1 MILKKETINAYN
13 LSRNCLNNKILC
25 HAPYT
30 NLNFEQTGKVRAC
43 CYNYTNVLGT
53 WPQQTIKQIWQ
64 GAQLQQLK
72 DYIAKGNFGGGC
84 IECGRMITASNHQ
97 GVRARHYD
105 EYADS
110 WLSTKLASV
119 TNLLKGTITY
129 PRVMEFELSN
139 TCNLECVMC
148 NGNFSSSIRKNRE
161 KRPPVVSP
169 YNDSFVD
176 ELDEFIPHL
185 TDAKFLGGEPF
196 MIDIYLTIWERIL
209 KINPNVRIHITTNGT
224 FLNNRIKDLLEGLNA
239 GIILSIDSINK
250 ETYDKIRVNG
260 NFSKVMENLAYFSD
274 YAIRKKSFISIAACP
289 IIHNWHEM
297 PQMLDFCIDRKI
309 ALYFNAV
316 FTPTELSLRSQSA
329 EYISNVIQ
337 FLQQHPLP
345 DVSGMHNL
353 DERRLSV
360 NAYADFIK
368 QLNGWLYEKQTW
380 SGVGQIE
387 FNQFKAVAGDEDKIA
402 WSAKGQQLAM
412 KGIHAMQGE
421 GQHQG
426 LLKLQYESGIMLAA
440 CPPAALQEA
449 LMLYISFANDV
460 SDTKIEVTV
469 ELSNSLATIA
479 GIINQ
484 HPRRTDILRQIGQMP
499 PLMFSQLMQV
509 KTLDDLK
516 KDLFA
521 HFSA

>member
-1 MILKKETINAYN
+1 MILKQETINAYN
-13 LSRNCLNNKILC
+13 LSRNCLNNRILC

-72 DYIAKGNFGGGC
+72 GYIAKGNFGGGC
-84 IECGRMITASNHQ
+84 IECGRMITAGNHQ

-105 EYADS
+105 EYADT
-110 WLSTKLASV
+110 WLNTKLANV
-119 TNLLKGTITY
+119 ANVLKGTITY

-169 YNDSFVD
+169 YNDRFVD

-196 MIDIYLTIWERIL
+196 MIDIYLQIWERIL
-209 KINPNVRIHITTNGT
+209 KLNPGVRIHITTNGT

-250 ETYDKIRVNG
+250 ETYDKIRING
-260 NFSKVMENLAYFSD
+260 NFDKVMENLAYFSD

-289 IIHNWHEM
+289 IVYNWHEM
-297 PQMLDFCIDRKI
+297 PQMLDFCIEKKI

-329 EYISNVIQ
+329 EYLSKVIQ
-337 FLQQHPLP
+337 YLQQHSLP
-345 DVSGMHNL
+345 DVTAMHHL

-368 QLNGWLYEKQTW
+368 QLQGWLNEKQTW
-380 SGVGQIE
+380 GGVGQLE
-387 FNQFKAVAGDEDKIA
+387 FNQFKAVAGNEDNTV
-402 WSAKGQQLAM
+402 WSVNGQQLAM
-412 KGIHAMQGE
+412 KALHTMQGE

-426 LLKLQYESGIMLAA
+426 LLKLQHDSGNMLAA
-440 CPPAALQEA
+440 CPSAQLTEA
-449 LMLYISFANDV
+449 LLLYISFANGV
-460 SDTKIEVTV
+460 ADTKTEITDQ
-469 ELSNSLATIA
+469 LSNNLATIA
-479 GIINQ
+479 AIINQ
-484 HPRRTDILRQIGQMP
+484 HPRRADILRQIGQMP
-499 PLMFSQLMQV
+499 PLMFAQLVQV
-509 KTLDDLK
+509 KTVDELK